1 MARAVYHDAD
11 ITLLDSPLAAV
22 DSHVSAYLI
31 DNCLLG
37 GNAFGDK
44 TRILVTH
51 HLEVLPH
58 ADMILVMEE
67 GRIVQQGTYT
77 ELLST
82 PGLMQSLIQEYGNEE
97 SLDHEEKEGGK
108 ALARNSE
115 DPKEVDQS
123 DAKNDAPNA
132 KLIMDEERNTGSI
145 GWMIYLAYAR
155 VMSREWW
162 FTLSI
167 VAMMLGQAASVLNTL
182 FLGYWSG

>member
-1 MARAVYHDAD
+1 M
-11 ITLLDSPLAAV
+11 

-31 DNCLLG
+31 ENCLLG

-58 ADMILVMEE
+58 ADTILVMEE
-67 GRIVQQGTYT
+67 GRIVQQGTYA

-82 PGLMQSLIQEYGNEE
+82 PGLMQSLVQEYGNEA
-97 SLDHEEKEGGK
+97 SLEKEDKGGK
-108 ALARNSE
+108 ALAGKSE
-115 DPKEVDQS
+115 DPKDVDHS
-123 DAKNDAPNA
+123 DTKNDGSNT

-167 VAMMLGQAASVLNTL
+167 VAMILGQAASVLNTL